1 MDRSQEDLPDSERE
15 DTEAPQYYGSDGFAA
30 GLERNSL
37 HNKKKKEEKESN
49 FKSTSFAWAPS
60 QDSPPDLRLRVFS
73 RHKDGAAENHAEK
86 KQHRLRLATDAGFA
100 GGAKAYTSVID
111 CASFAD
117 KLLPQLRE
125 LGLNH
130 FYEQLIGPVRFYADI
145 EWYVQSDPTHAT
157 EETKI
162 AFLNAFMDCAEESIR
177 SKCKVSAEAAVF
189 RNGWRLSE
197 ASNDKKVS
205 FHVTLVDVG
214 HFSSNQLIKQLQIVQ
229 DIIERLKAKNAE
241 FADLFK
247 NSKEKGTHKTRTEAA
262 RILFRKDEIRL
273 SCHDPD
279 CREEAGKRSKREY
292 IPVKYPTHELADTAR
307 EILAGEV
314 SVAAIVKTVADNPPH
329 SPHESGGT
337 DDEDDGSHSAGFAPR
352 TQFARSQR
360 RNLFVDDEASG
371 EDEEDKDG
379 DKAEKDAIDESDND
393 DISSDDD
400 LDDDSDD
407 HHIGTSMEDAVIG
420 EVEQY
425 FEKVVIATHQEMET
439 KCSMRMANFLR
450 EVVFDSTQ
458 QKHFAE
464 YAFEWSTTAYRYAYD
479 KVNGDHIMYAFNG
492 ALWKNENAKESLEYR
507 LQDWLMDML
516 RKLKNDAWARV
527 VRSIPNPKSRR
538 ILAKKLTK
546 MHNNKLRERIEMSND
561 QAVERIRRSK
571 NPKDKKWKKAELAEV
586 IDILYTEAHGR
597 ILYVVTEIEEGLDK
611 LLVSVGTETYYRA
624 LRSATERILKAP
636 DQYIQMGLPT
646 PSEFFDNL
654 DEREYLIGFDNGVYD
669 LEHSRFYPRGS
680 VPTDFLVTMS
690 VKYDYAEIDLRL
702 QAEMKEVEMSVY
714 RRIFPDERTREQAQA
729 VMGGLLSSGNPM
741 KKFVLML
748 GEGDNGKSGFV
759 TGLIKATLGDY
770 FSTVAIQVLTER
782 KDTAD
787 GCNPVL
793 SSKRKLR
800 CLALNEG
807 DKRMKLNSG
816 TAKTLTGN
824 DEVQFRNLYKQP
836 IGARFHAMLMYL
848 SNVAPEMESGKA
860 LRNRAYPIDCA
871 STFKLGLLQ
880 DDFENR
886 QFPAVPWTLFL
897 QKCKQWRMA
906 HMHMAIQW
914 WKELQQKNFV
924 MPSPPHNSSAVELLQ
939 DASHDGLFEAWLDE
953 HYERIAT
960 PPPDRHSA
968 LQVKDIRSGY
978 NSQAPRSDLKFDSDM
993 ECARALKDHGVIVKD
1008 QQRGNSEYN
1017 GYSGCSG
1024 YSGCMKV
1031 NPKNMKW
1038 NGI

>member
-247 NSKEKGTHKTRTEAA
+247 NSKEKGVPVDASPYGKDNCFRLLHCAKKTDPTRTLRPVRITRENKLEIIPDGEYNYSDYVVSHIPDGERPLVPRSLPDLKMSLNKRSSRTSGLSRPSQRTTNPAVTDTSVRRTVSELMPTVFEAIDSNHVLHQYKDVIKESSATALGNGDMVVITAQTGTCPWKTHKTRTEAA

-836 IGARFHAMLMYL
+836 I
-848 SNVAPEMESGKA
+848 
-860 LRNRAYPIDCA
+860 
-871 STFKLGLLQ
+871 
-880 DDFENR
+880 
-886 QFPAVPWTLFL
+886 
-897 QKCKQWRMA
+897 
-906 HMHMAIQW
+906 
-914 WKELQQKNFV
+914 
-924 MPSPPHNSSAVELLQ
+924 
-939 DASHDGLFEAWLDE
+939 
-953 HYERIAT
+953 
-960 PPPDRHSA
+960 
-968 LQVKDIRSGY
+968 
-978 NSQAPRSDLKFDSDM
+978 
-993 ECARALKDHGVIVKD
+993 
-1008 QQRGNSEYN
+1008 
-1017 GYSGCSG
+1017 
-1024 YSGCMKV
+1024 
-1031 NPKNMKW
+1031 
-1038 NGI
+1038 